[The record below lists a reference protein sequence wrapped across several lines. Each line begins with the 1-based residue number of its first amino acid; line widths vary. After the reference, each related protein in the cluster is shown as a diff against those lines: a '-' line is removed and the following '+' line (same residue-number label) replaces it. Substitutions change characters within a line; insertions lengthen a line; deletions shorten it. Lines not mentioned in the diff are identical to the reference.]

1 MSKQFLFGRCTF
13 VHVCRF
19 TLMAFFLL
27 WAVAMK
33 GNPLQS
39 SLVSGVVTSST
50 DGEPLIGV
58 SVQVKGTS
66 TGSITD
72 INGKYSVN
80 ATKGQVL
87 VFSYVGFVTQEIEVG
102 SQSTLN
108 VVLAEDSETLDEVVV
123 IGYGVQKKKL
133 VTGATVQV
141 GGDDILK
148 MNSTSALGALQSQTP
163 GVNITQNNGEPGAG
177 FKVTVRGLGTVGDSS
192 PLYVIDGI
200 AGGDINALNPAD
212 IESVDVL
219 KDAASAAIYGA
230 RAANGVI
237 LVTTKQGKV
246 GKMQASY
253 DGYYGIQNVAK
264 MLPIVNAKEYMAI
277 INEGRFN
284 DGNALYDFSEELPA
298 NLYNAIM
305 DGTWN
310 GTNWLEAIR
319 VKNAPIQNHSF
330 NLSGGNEYSR
340 MSLGLSYTT
349 QEGIFGKPTASN
361 YDRYTARIN
370 SEHVLLKSKNK
381 DYDVIKISENMNYMY
396 KASSGLGNG
405 GIYWNDIHNMV
416 SANPLLPIYD
426 ADGNYYDQA
435 DKDADGWKL
444 DPGAANPIANMVY
457 SRGQNLSKSHSLQMN
472 MSLEVQPI
480 KNLKW
485 KSTFGYKMSASSYRS
500 YSDSFNLSSTTVSPN
515 DKVNQNQSVG
525 TNWTWENVLS
535 YSWKVKDLHNF
546 DAVLGQ
552 SIEKW
557 GFGESVSVTN
567 ATSKFPGSFDHAYI
581 SNTGSVSGELTSI
594 SGSPWDQGALAS
606 FFGRV
611 NYNYAEKYM
620 LTVVMRADGSSN
632 FARGNRW
639 GIFPSV
645 SAGWVMTNEDF
656 MQPLVD
662 KGLDFFKLRGS
673 WGQNG
678 NQNITAFQYLATI
691 AFNNSNSYFFGNDK
705 KTRYEGAYAD
715 ILANPDV
722 TWETSEQIDLGFDAR
737 FLNSRLGVAFD
748 WYKKTTKDWLVQAP
762 VLASYGTGAPYINGG
777 DVVNKGIEVALNWN
791 DNIGRDFTYGV
802 NLNVSWNKNE
812 VTRIA
817 NEEGIIH
824 GPSNILVQG
833 MGEMYRAQV
842 GYPIGYFYGYKTAG
856 VFQNQAQV
864 DATAA
869 KLDTAQPGD
878 LIYVDTDKNGVINQD
893 DQTMIG
899 DPHPDV
905 TAGFSLNMGYKGFD
919 FTVTANGAFGQ
930 QIAKCGDFWN
940 YTTDI
945 FNRWHGEGTSN
956 TIPRLGGSNQNWYTS
971 SDLFIEDGDYVK
983 ITNITLGY
991 DFKKLFRNIPLQQ
1004 ARLYV
1009 SVQNAFTFTGY
1020 SGMDPEIGYGADTSW
1035 VSGID
1040 TGFYP
1045 SPRTFLFG
1053 VNLKF

>member
-1 MSKQFLFGRCTF
+1 MSKQFIKRRVSGYIFHSTLFVFC
-13 VHVCRF
+13 
-19 TLMAFFLL
+19 LL
-27 WAVAMK
+27 WAMGIKAIP
-33 GNPLQS
+33 NQS
-39 SLVSGVVTSST
+39 LLVSGIVTSST

-58 SVQVKGTS
+58 TVQIRGTNI
-66 TGSITD
+66 GSITD
-72 INGKYSVN
+72 IDGKYTVN
-80 ATKGQVL
+80 AKKGEVL
-87 VFSYVGFVTQEIEVG
+87 VFSYVGFVTQEIEVTN
-102 SQSTLN
+102 QSLLN
-108 VVLAEDSETLDEVVV
+108 VTLTEDSETLDEVVV

-141 GGDDILK
+141 GGDDLLK

-246 GKMQASY
+246 GKMQISY

-264 MLPIVNAKEYMAI
+264 MLPIVNAKEYMTI
-277 INEGRFN
+277 VNEGRAN
-284 DGNALYDFSEELPA
+284 DGNALYDFSEELPTD
-298 NLYNAIM
+298 LYNAVM

-319 VKNAPIQNHSF
+319 VNNAPVQNHSF

-370 SEHVLLKSKNK
+370 SEHILLKSKNK
-381 DYDVIKISENMNYMY
+381 DYDVIKISENINYMY
-396 KASSGLGNG
+396 KISSGLGTG
-405 GIYWNDIHNMV
+405 GIYWNDIHNMI

-426 ADGNYYDQA
+426 ANGNYYDQA

-444 DPGAANPIANMVY
+444 DPNAANPIANMVY
-457 SRGQNLSKSHSLQMN
+457 NRGQNLNKNHSLQMN

-485 KSTFGYKMSASSYRS
+485 KSTFGYKMTASSYRS
-500 YSDSFNLSSTTVSPN
+500 YSNSYNLSANTVSPD
-515 DKVNQNQSVG
+515 DKVNQNQSMG
-525 TNWTWENVLS
+525 TNWTWENILN
-535 YSWKVKDLHNF
+535 YSWEVRNSHNF
-546 DAVLGQ
+546 DVVLGQ

-557 GFGESVSVTN
+557 GFGESISVTN
-567 ATSKFPGSFDHAYI
+567 ANSKFPGSFDHAYI
-581 SNTGSVSGELTSI
+581 SNTGPVSGELTSI
-594 SGSPWDQGALAS
+594 SGAPWEHGALSS
-606 FFGRV
+606 FFGRI
-611 NYNYAEKYM
+611 NYNFAEKYM
-620 LTVVMRADGSSN
+620 LTAVMRADGSSN

-639 GIFPSV
+639 GLFPSI
-645 SAGWVMTNEDF
+645 SAGWVLTNESF
-656 MQPLVD
+656 MQPLIN
-662 KGLDFFKLRGS
+662 KGLDFFKIRGS

-691 AFNNSNSYFFGNDK
+691 AFDNKNSYFFGNDK

-737 FLNSRLGVAFD
+737 FFNARLGVAFD

-777 DVVNKGIEVALNWN
+777 DVINKGIEVAFDWN
-791 DNIGRDFTYGV
+791 DNIGRDFTYGI
-802 NLNVSWNKNE
+802 NLNISWNKNE
-812 VTRIA
+812 VVRIA

-824 GPSNILVQG
+824 GPSNVLVEG

-864 DATAA
+864 DATTA
-869 KLDTAQPGD
+869 KLDTAKPGD
-878 LIYVDTDKNGVINQD
+878 LIYVDTDKNGVINQN

-905 TAGFSLNMGYKGFD
+905 TTGFCLNMGYKGLD

-940 YTTDI
+940 YTTEI

-956 TIPRLGGSNQNWYTS
+956 NIPRLGSSNQNWKTS
-971 SDLFIEDGDYVK
+971 SDLFIENGDYVK

-991 DFKKLFRNIPLQQ
+991 DFKKLFQNMPLQQ
-1004 ARLYV
+1004 ARLYI

-1020 SGMDPEIGYGADTSW
+1020 SGMDPEIGYGANTSW

-1053 VNLKF
+1053 INLKF

>member
-1 MSKQFLFGRCTF
+1 MSG
-13 VHVCRF
+13 
-19 TLMAFFLL
+19 
-27 WAVAMK
+27 
-33 GNPLQS
+33 
-39 SLVSGVVTSST
+39 
-50 DGEPLIGV
+50 
-58 SVQVKGTS
+58 
-66 TGSITD
+66 
-72 INGKYSVN
+72 
-80 ATKGQVL
+80 
-87 VFSYVGFVTQEIEVG
+87 
-102 SQSTLN
+102 
-108 VVLAEDSETLDEVVV
+108 
-123 IGYGVQKKKL
+123 
-133 VTGATVQV
+133 
-141 GGDDILK
+141 
-148 MNSTSALGALQSQTP
+148 
-163 GVNITQNNGEPGAG
+163 
-177 FKVTVRGLGTVGDSS
+177 
-192 PLYVIDGI
+192 
-200 AGGDINALNPAD
+200 
-212 IESVDVL
+212 
-219 KDAASAAIYGA
+219 
-230 RAANGVI
+230 
-237 LVTTKQGKV
+237 
-246 GKMQASY
+246 
-253 DGYYGIQNVAK
+253 
-264 MLPIVNAKEYMAI
+264 
-277 INEGRFN
+277 
-284 DGNALYDFSEELPA
+284 
-298 NLYNAIM
+298 
-305 DGTWN
+305 
-310 GTNWLEAIR
+310 
-319 VKNAPIQNHSF
+319 
-330 NLSGGNEYSR
+330 
-340 MSLGLSYTT
+340 
-349 QEGIFGKPTASN
+349 
-361 YDRYTARIN
+361 
-370 SEHVLLKSKNK
+370 
-381 DYDVIKISENMNYMY
+381 
-396 KASSGLGNG
+396 
-405 GIYWNDIHNMV
+405 
-416 SANPLLPIYD
+416 
-426 ADGNYYDQA
+426 
-435 DKDADGWKL
+435 
-444 DPGAANPIANMVY
+444 
-457 SRGQNLSKSHSLQMN
+457 
-472 MSLEVQPI
+472 
-480 KNLKW
+480 
-485 KSTFGYKMSASSYRS
+485 SSYRRYTDS
-500 YSDSFNLSSTTVSPN
+500 YNLSSTTVAPN
-515 DKVNQNQSVG
+515 DKVDQNQSLG
-525 TNWTWENVLS
+525 TNWTWENVFS
-535 YSWKVKDLHNF
+535 YAWKIKDLHNF

-557 GFGESVSVTN
+557 GFGESVSVSN

-581 SNTGSVSGELTSI
+581 SNTGPVSGELTSI

-620 LTVVMRADGSSN
+620 LTLVMRADGSSN

-645 SAGWVMTNEDF
+645 SAGWVMTNESF

-662 KGLDFFKLRGS
+662 KGLDFFKIRGS

-678 NQNITAFQYLATI
+678 NQNISAFQYLATI

-737 FLNSRLGVAFD
+737 FLNSRLGIAFD

-777 DVVNKGIEVALNWN
+777 DVENKGIEVSLNWN
-791 DNIGRDFTYGV
+791 DHIGKDFTYGV

-824 GPSNILVQG
+824 GASNVLVQG

-864 DATAA
+864 DATEA

-878 LIYVDTDKNGVINQD
+878 LIFLDLNGNGVIDQG

-930 QIAKCGDFWN
+930 QIAKSGDFWN
-940 YTTDI
+940 YTTEI

-956 TIPRLGGSNQNWYTS
+956 SIPRLGGSSQNWYNS

-991 DFKKLFRNIPLQQ
+991 DFKKLFPTMPLQQ

-1045 SPRTFLFG
+1045 SPRTFLLG

>member
-1 MSKQFLFGRCTF
+1 MSKQFLRKCTG
-13 VHVCRF
+13 VHVCRYA
-19 TLMAFFLL
+19 LAAIFLL
-27 WAVAMK
+27 LATVMK
-33 GNPLQS
+33 ANPSQS
-39 SLVSGVVTSST
+39 STVSGVVTSAT

-58 SVQVKGTS
+58 SVQVKDTG

-72 INGKYSVN
+72 IDGKYSVK
-80 ATKGQVL
+80 ASKGQVL

-102 SQSTLN
+102 NNPVVN
-108 VVLAEDSETLDEVVV
+108 VVLKEDTETLDEVVV

-133 VTGATVQV
+133 LTGATVQV
-141 GGDDILK
+141 GSEDLLK

-177 FKVTVRGLGTVGDSS
+177 YKVTVRGLGTTGDSS

-246 GKMQASY
+246 GKMQATY
-253 DGYYGIQNVAK
+253 DGYYGWQNVAK
-264 MLPIVNAKEYMAI
+264 MLPILNAKEYMAI
-277 INEGRFN
+277 INESRFN
-284 DGNALYDFSEELPA
+284 NGNALYDFSEELPT
-298 NLYNAIM
+298 NLYNSIM
-305 DGTWN
+305 DGSWN
-310 GTNWLEAIR
+310 GTNWLDATR
-319 VKNAPIQNHSF
+319 VKNAPVQNHSF
-330 NLSGGNEYSR
+330 NLSGGNEYSK
-340 MSLGLSYTT
+340 MSMGLSYTT
-349 QEGIFGKPTASN
+349 QDGIFGKPTNSK
-361 YDRYTARIN
+361 YQRYTARLN
-370 SEHVLLKSKNK
+370 SEHVLLKSQNK

-396 KASSGLGNG
+396 KTNSGLANG
-405 GIYWNDIHNMV
+405 GIYWNDIHNLI

-426 ADGNYYDQA
+426 A
-435 DKDADGWKL
+435 KDADGWKL
-444 DPGAANPIANMVY
+444 DPAAYNPIAAMVY
-457 SRGQNLSKSHSLQMN
+457 GRGMNLTKSHTLQMN
-472 MSLEVQPI
+472 ISLEVQPI

-485 KSTFGYKMSASSYRS
+485 KSTFGYKMSGSSYRRYTDS
-500 YSDSFNLSSTTVSPN
+500 YNLSSTTVAPN
-515 DKVNQNQSVG
+515 DKVDQNQSLG

-535 YSWKVKDLHNF
+535 YAWKIKDSHNF

-557 GFGESVSVTN
+557 GFGESVSVSN

-581 SNTGSVSGELTSI
+581 SNTGPVSGELTSI

-620 LTVVMRADGSSN
+620 LTLVMRADGSSN

-662 KGLDFFKLRGS
+662 KGLEFFKIRGS

-678 NQNITAFQYLATI
+678 NQNISAFQYLATI

-737 FLNSRLGVAFD
+737 FLNSRLGIAFD

-777 DVVNKGIEVALNWN
+777 DVENKGIEVSLNWN
-791 DNIGRDFTYGV
+791 DHIGKDFTYGV

-824 GPSNILVQG
+824 GASNVLVQG

-864 DATAA
+864 DATEV
-869 KLDTAQPGD
+869 KYDTAQPGD
-878 LIYVDTDKNGVINQD
+878 LIFLDLNGNGVIDQG

-930 QIAKCGDFWN
+930 QIAKSGDFWN
-940 YTTDI
+940 YTTEI

-956 TIPRLGGSNQNWYTS
+956 TIPRLGGASQNWYNS

-991 DFKKLFRNIPLQQ
+991 DFKKLFPTMPLQQ
-1004 ARLYV
+1004 ARLYL

-1045 SPRTFLFG
+1045 SPRTFLLG

>member
-1 MSKQFLFGRCTF
+1 M
-13 VHVCRF
+13 
-19 TLMAFFLL
+19 
-27 WAVAMK
+27 
-33 GNPLQS
+33 
-39 SLVSGVVTSST
+39 
-50 DGEPLIGV
+50 
-58 SVQVKGTS
+58 
-66 TGSITD
+66 
-72 INGKYSVN
+72 
-80 ATKGQVL
+80 
-87 VFSYVGFVTQEIEVG
+87 
-102 SQSTLN
+102 
-108 VVLAEDSETLDEVVV
+108 
-123 IGYGVQKKKL
+123 
-133 VTGATVQV
+133 
-141 GGDDILK
+141 
-148 MNSTSALGALQSQTP
+148 
-163 GVNITQNNGEPGAG
+163 
-177 FKVTVRGLGTVGDSS
+177 
-192 PLYVIDGI
+192 
-200 AGGDINALNPAD
+200 
-212 IESVDVL
+212 
-219 KDAASAAIYGA
+219 
-230 RAANGVI
+230 
-237 LVTTKQGKV
+237 
-246 GKMQASY
+246 
-253 DGYYGIQNVAK
+253 
-264 MLPIVNAKEYMAI
+264 
-277 INEGRFN
+277 
-284 DGNALYDFSEELPA
+284 
-298 NLYNAIM
+298 
-305 DGTWN
+305 
-310 GTNWLEAIR
+310 
-319 VKNAPIQNHSF
+319 
-330 NLSGGNEYSR
+330 
-340 MSLGLSYTT
+340 
-349 QEGIFGKPTASN
+349 
-361 YDRYTARIN
+361 
-370 SEHVLLKSKNK
+370 
-381 DYDVIKISENMNYMY
+381 
-396 KASSGLGNG
+396 
-405 GIYWNDIHNMV
+405 
-416 SANPLLPIYD
+416 
-426 ADGNYYDQA
+426 
-435 DKDADGWKL
+435 
-444 DPGAANPIANMVY
+444 
-457 SRGQNLSKSHSLQMN
+457 
-472 MSLEVQPI
+472 
-480 KNLKW
+480 
-485 KSTFGYKMSASSYRS
+485 
-500 YSDSFNLSSTTVSPN
+500 
-515 DKVNQNQSVG
+515 
-525 TNWTWENVLS
+525 
-535 YSWKVKDLHNF
+535 
-546 DAVLGQ
+546 
-552 SIEKW
+552 
-557 GFGESVSVTN
+557 
-567 ATSKFPGSFDHAYI
+567 
-581 SNTGSVSGELTSI
+581 TSI

-1004 ARLYV
+1004 AHLYV